1 MSTQATGVRQC
12 KAGTKDPKSPS
23 NTCGRGGQAKKT
35 TDEAKDDTTVANSKG
50 CIMWDDQCTEQ
61 LVSWLE
67 NNIEDRQRLFSD
79 LAQDAKEDK
88 HCHCT
93 AKNTKPTFHV
103 KMAQYIFLVDED
115 MQVRDNLKVHRM
127 KYAKAVEN
135 RITM

>member
-1 MSTQATGVRQC
+1 MSMQATGVQQH

-35 TDEAKDDTTVANSKG
+35 TDKAKDDTLAANSKG
-50 CIMWDDQCTEQ
+50 CIMWDNQHTKQ

-67 NNIEDRQRLFSD
+67 NNVENCQRLFSD

-88 HCHCT
+88 YCCCT
-93 AKNTKPTFHV
+93 AKNVKPTFHV

-115 MQVRDNLKVHRM
+115 TQVRDDLKVHGT

-135 RITM
+135 HITT